1 MDASEGKKIG
11 ISEENKKYSFAETKY
26 DQPSQNLL
34 FWDPMSTP
42 YHPSGNKSSEV
53 FQLKQA
59 QCSELISPR
68 SSKMIDLNSPIH
80 ILFSTSNDIL
90 DEFILN
96 KNGEIQRSG
105 YFLKEVV
112 QEIERR
118 FASQSDLYR
127 RKYNEVK
134 FLKDEIKTLK
144 TPSAEV
150 QIPTDRPLV
159 LQTEKEKNEEKILAG
174 SNIRRLLKEKEDSDT
189 RIIELMQV
197 LESTKKSYE
206 EKCEQLEIEA
216 SDAKQEL
223 EGRLKDSEFLL
234 EESRRVIKA
243 LEATLEAKLQNLSQK
258 EHILNAFMSL
268 KFRPLQELRT
278 SAQTIKQEVIY
289 AERKRNDELVNF
301 GMKLKVLTD
310 EATNYHNVLLE
321 NRKLYNEVQELKGNI
336 RVYCRIRPF
345 LVGETRKSSIVGSIG
360 ENGELVVLNPSKQ
373 VKDGEKMFKFNK
385 VYGPSATQGEVFL
398 DIQPLVRSVL
408 DGYNVC
414 IFAYGQTGSGK
425 TYTMSGPDSPTEE
438 VWGVN
443 YRALN
448 DLFHISQSRR
458 NSILYEVGVQMIE
471 IYNEQVRD
479 LLANDPSQK
488 KLGILSSS
496 QPNGLAVPNAI
507 MHPVNSTSDVLE
519 LMNIGQTNRAV
530 SATALN
536 TSSSRSHCVVTV
548 HIRGSD
554 LKTRSTLCGSL
565 HLVDLAGSERVD
577 RSEVM
582 GDRLKEAQH
591 INKSLSALGDVIFSL
606 SQKNAHVPY
615 RNSKLT
621 QVLQSSLGGHAK
633 TLMFVQINPDA
644 NSYLESLSALKF
656 AERVSGVE
664 LGAARINKEGNDV
677 SNLMEKVVLLEETL
691 ARKDEEIDHLQML
704 LDTGTVS
711 FNVNNKKHE
720 KSMLRHSSSSPEI
733 SFKDNSSCRSEIS
746 FQQIIE
752 SNRKGES
759 LGQPKD
765 SGEERGR
772 TYADMELL
780 GLNGADS
787 EEFSSDISDGDL
799 IHMGK
804 ETERSAASAIDFSHF
819 PEPKSI
825 DNRKQRMSKVAS
837 QIAKPLQE
845 RAAQATPPRP
855 KLKDT
860 LKSTTSKEILRPPA
874 LRDTIRTSNS
884 KDSPKSSSMKKISTS
899 PAALSSGKMAANH

>member
-1 MDASEGKKIG
+1 MV
-11 ISEENKKYSFAETKY
+11 
-26 DQPSQNLL
+26 
-34 FWDPMSTP
+34 
-42 YHPSGNKSSEV
+42 KS
-53 FQLKQA
+53 L
-59 QCSELISPR
+59 
-68 SSKMIDLNSPIH
+68 M
-80 ILFSTSNDIL
+80 
-90 DEFILN
+90 
-96 KNGEIQRSG
+96 
-105 YFLKEVV
+105 
-112 QEIERR
+112 
-118 FASQSDLYR
+118 
-127 RKYNEVK
+127 
-134 FLKDEIKTLK
+134 
-144 TPSAEV
+144 
-150 QIPTDRPLV
+150 
-159 LQTEKEKNEEKILAG
+159 QTEKEKNEEKILAG

-216 SDAKQEL
+216 SGAKQEL
-223 EGRLKDSEFLL
+223 EGKLKDSEFLL

-268 KFRPLQELRT
+268 KFQPLQELRT
-278 SAQTIKQEVIY
+278 SAQIIKQEVIY
-289 AERKRNDELVNF
+289 AERKQNDELVNF

-373 VKDGEKMFKFNK
+373 VKDGEKKFKFNK

-458 NSILYEVGVQMIE
+458 NSILYEGVFL
-471 IYNEQVRD
+471 VF
-479 LLANDPSQK
+479 LLVSFILWNLLNCNVLT
-488 KLGILSSS
+488 LGILSSS

-704 LDTGTVS
+704 LDAGPVS
-711 FNVNNKKHE
+711 FNVNNNKHE

-733 SFKDNSSCRSEIS
+733 SFKDNSSSRSEIS

-772 TYADMELL
+772 TYSDMELL
-780 GLNGADS
+780 GLSGADS

-804 ETERSAASAIDFSHF
+804 ETERSAASAIDFSLF
-819 PEPKSI
+819 PEHKSI
-825 DNRKQRMSKVAS
+825 DNRKQRISHNNLVSELSFLRHHIPYPHFYVGYRRSIFLSPLFSPASSSCVGLRPLTSTHPSADAFSAAKARAS
-837 QIAKPLQE
+837 QSLAK
-845 RAAQATPPRP
+845 AAVIVGVARR
-855 KLKDT
+855 LFWID
-860 LKSTTSKEILRPPA
+860 L
-874 LRDTIRTSNS
+874 
-884 KDSPKSSSMKKISTS
+884 
-899 PAALSSGKMAANH
+899 